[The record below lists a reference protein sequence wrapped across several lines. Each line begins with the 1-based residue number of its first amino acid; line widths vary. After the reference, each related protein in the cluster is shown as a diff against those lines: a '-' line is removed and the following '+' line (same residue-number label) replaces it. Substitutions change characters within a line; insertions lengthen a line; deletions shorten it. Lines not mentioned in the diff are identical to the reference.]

1 MLKVTFR
8 VDYSTHCGYCSDPT
22 NVESTILKRK
32 KFLVNFPHKDNFQN
46 VTSIKSNSLDPSHQ
60 DIWKFAR
67 SNCEKREPCQ
77 IGSGYCNCGTTYKVK
92 KLKIIEK
99 KYLG

>member
-1 MLKVTFR
+1 MLKVTLR

-22 NVESTILKRK
+22 NVGSTIFERK
-32 KFLVNFPHKDNFQN
+32 KFLVDFPHKDNFKN
-46 VTSIKSNSLDPSHQ
+46 DTSIKSNSLDPFDQ
-60 DIWKFAR
+60 DIWTFAR
-67 SNCEKREPCQ
+67 SNCEIREPCQ
-77 IGSGYCNCGTTYKVK
+77 IGSGYCNCGTTYTVK